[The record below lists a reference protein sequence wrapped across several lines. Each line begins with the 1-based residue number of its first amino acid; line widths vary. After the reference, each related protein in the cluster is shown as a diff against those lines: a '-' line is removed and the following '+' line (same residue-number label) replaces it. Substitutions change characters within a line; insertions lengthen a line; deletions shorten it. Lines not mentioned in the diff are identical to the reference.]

1 MTFIVDKWI
10 SIQVPFVIIS
20 IEQLDF
26 DTYKAGTAGTGIDD
40 HDLLYLRIESYFR
53 NSGCLTEPINR

>member
-1 MTFIVDKWI
+1 MTFTVDKWI
-10 SIQVPFVIIS
+10 SIKASFVIIS
-20 IEQLDF
+20 IEQLDV